1 MINPV
6 VLLTN
11 LIQLYPFQ
19 IEAMR
24 KSSKF
29 ADEIRM
35 EQDER
40 KREEEEKRSRQ
51 QAVKERAALFN
62 AK

>member
-1 MINPV
+1 MHMEKCI
-6 VLLTN
+6 L
-11 LIQLYPFQ
+11 FQ

-40 KREEEEKRSRQ
+40 KREEEERRSRQ
-51 QAVKERAALFN
+51 QAFKERAALFN